1 MAEGRKL
8 RLNWIEGR
16 STLSGG
22 IKSNRLMAEAMQR
35 RGHEVTTSFLT
46 PVHQWPRPW
55 RIRTFLKRL
64 WRAILPNSFPHHL
77 EHSTVNLNQ
86 MPTRELNPDLVPDAD
101 VSFASWWQVWDLVSR
116 WPASKGLKVHYVR
129 HHEIHG
135 GKRSDVDAAYLIPGP
150 RVVISSWL
158 GSVMKDYGHSDTQM
172 VRVPNG
178 VDWKQFESQEREKA
192 SEPIIGMLMGTE
204 SFKDTPTGVR
214 AIRILQE
221 RVPGL
226 RVIAFGKR
234 PPPAEW
240 DLPECVEHHRSP
252 AQDLIPKLYQQAN
265 CWVITSSAE
274 GFGMPGIEAA
284 ASHCPL
290 VSTRCG
296 GPEDFVREGENGF
309 MIDVGDAE
317 AMADAIERV
326 LNLDDDEWK
335 KMSKASY
342 SIAREFDWDRSAE
355 KLEAQS
361 YKWLDERD
369 GAGETL

>member
-1 MAEGRKL
+1 MGDRRIL

-16 STLSGG
+16 PTLSGG
-22 IKSNRLMAEAMQR
+22 IKSNRLIAEAMQR

-46 PVHQWPRPW
+46 PAHRWPKPW
-55 RIRTFLKRL
+55 RVRTFLKRL
-64 WRAILPNSFPHHL
+64 KRSLASNPFPHHL
-77 EHSTVNLNQ
+77 ERSTVNLNQ
-86 MPTRELNPDLVPDAD
+86 MPTRELDSRLVPDAD
-101 VSFASWWQVWDLVSR
+101 VTFASWWQVWDQVSR

-135 GKRSDVDAAYLIPGP
+135 GERSAVDAAYLIPGP

-158 GSVMKDYGHSDTQM
+158 GSVIRDYGHDKM
-172 VRVPNG
+172 IRVPNG
-178 VDWKQFESQEREKA
+178 VDWAQFDSDEREKA
-192 SEPIIGMLMGTE
+192 AEPIIGMLMGAE
-204 SFKDTPTGVR
+204 SFKDTPAGIR
-214 AIRILQE
+214 AIRILQK

-226 RVIAFGKR
+226 KVIAFGKR
-234 PPPAEW
+234 PPLAEW
-240 DLPECVEHHRSP
+240 DLPECVEYHQSP
-252 AQDLIPKLYQQAN
+252 AQDQIPKLYQRAN

-309 MIDVGDAE
+309 MIDVGDSE

-326 LNLDDDEWK
+326 LDLDKDAWK
-335 KMSKASY
+335 KMSQASY
-342 SIAREFDWDRSAE
+342 RIAREFDWDRSAE
-355 KLEAQS
+355 KLEAQL
-361 YKWLDERD
+361 YQWLDEQEPD
-369 GAGETL
+369 GAQA